1 MRHMTWGARTGL
13 RVSECALGTANFG
26 TSWGGGAS
34 RAEALG
40 MLDRFAAADG
50 TFIDTADC
58 YQYGEAESIV
68 GEFLTGRRDLFVV
81 GSKFGYG
88 ASPAPHALDTGN
100 SAKTMTRA
108 VEASL
113 KRLRTDYLDLY
124 WAHFPDGVTP
134 VEEMLYAF
142 DALVRAGKV
151 LYVGLSNFPAW
162 RVSRAA
168 AIAELRGWAP
178 IVAIQTEYSLVERAA
193 ERELLPM
200 AASLGIGVA
209 GWSPLGGGLLTAK
222 YRHDRQGRLTD
233 WGGRVIRLEDS
244 AQRTGILD
252 AVLAIADEGGHAPAQ
267 VALAWTL
274 ARARACPTG
283 FVPVLGPRSG
293 AQLDACL
300 RSLSIEL
307 DAAQLA
313 RLEAASAIQAG
324 SPHEVGANALGRMR
338 GGEQHRVDARSGVPA

>member
-1 MRHMTWGARTGL
+1 MRHTTLGARTGL

-34 RAEALG
+34 RADALA
-40 MLDRFAAADG
+40 MLERFADANG

-124 WAHFPDGVTP
+124 WVHFPDGVTP
-134 VEEMLYAF
+134 IEEILYAF

-151 LYVGLSNFPAW
+151 LYIGLSNFPAW

-168 AIAELRGWAP
+168 AIADLRGWAP
-178 IVAIQTEYSLVERAA
+178 VAAIQTEYSLVERSA

-209 GWSPLGGGLLTAK
+209 SWSPLGGGLLTAK
-222 YRHDRQGRLTD
+222 YRQDRQGRLTD
-233 WGGRVIRLEDS
+233 WGGRVIRFEDS

-252 AVLAIADEGGHAPAQ
+252 TVLAIASESGHAPAQ

-274 ARARACPTG
+274 ARARACRTG
-283 FVPVLGPRSG
+283 FVPVLGPRSRV
-293 AQLDACL
+293 QLDACL
-300 RSLSIEL
+300 DSLSIAL
-307 DAAQLA
+307 DVAQLA
-313 RLEAASAIQAG
+313 RLDAASAIQAG
-324 SPHEVGANALGRMR
+324 SPHEVGANALERML
-338 GGEQHRVDARSGVPA
+338 GGVGHRVEPRSGVPA